1 MKTQLALS
9 YILSYDEVST
19 IIPGIRTPEQV
30 GLNTNGIFKLSPED
44 KILIENL
51 GEKEFVSVME
61 LIKQQ
66 G

>member
-1 MKTQLALS
+1 MS

-30 GLNTNGIFKLSPED
+30 QLNTVGLFRLDDAD
-44 KILIENL
+44 KKMIEQL
-51 GEKEFVSVME
+51 GATDFVALME
-61 LIKQQ
+61 LIKKQ